1 MRKKKDD
8 GLRAIICLAVAT
20 VVVGGASIVVSNM
33 DETPTN
39 LEQTVDG
46 TNGTDKVISSAESN
60 GATKLDITGANAKIK
75 EAYKNTDG
83 TYTVVVSEEGY
94 IGEIVIEAV
103 YSEDGK
109 TLVSYDVLSHTETPD
124 LGSKVDEDD
133 YKALLA
139 GVTLPVTANGLDI
152 SGILGI
158 KAEEPE
164 VAEQVTFHDG
174 TYTAQT
180 KANENGDYSYV
191 TVTVEDGK
199 VTNVVWDEITG
210 GASKAELSATGKYV
224 MKPVW
229 KTQSESLGA
238 YVVEHQKTEGIM
250 NDQNRTDVV
259 SGVSIKVDGFVSLVN
274 QAIADANGND
284 GEYTATTETAE
295 DGSYSYA
302 TVIIADGKITNVV
315 WDEVTAQGSKIEL
328 SANGQYVMKP
338 IWKTQSESVGNYVVE
353 HQSTAGI
360 ANENGYTD
368 VVSGVSINIAGF
380 VDLANEAL
388 VKASSTFK
396 DGTYTVKSTEEDAE
410 NYQYVTVT
418 VEGGKVT
425 NVVWDEIT
433 GGASKA
439 ELSANGQY
447 VMKPVWKTQ
456 SESLGAY
463 VVEHQKTEGIM
474 NDQNRTDVVSGVS
487 IKVDGFVSLVN
498 QAIADANGND
508 GEYTAT
514 TETAEDGSYSY
525 ATVTIAD
532 GKITNVVW
540 DEITAQG
547 SKIELSANGQ
557 YVMKPIWKTQ
567 SESVGNYV
575 VENQSTTGIANEKG
589 YTDVVS
595 GVSINIAGFVDLA
608 NQALAK
614 ASSNVSLKDGTYT
627 VKSTEED
634 AENYSYATVTIV
646 DGKITSVVWDE
657 ITGGASKAELSATGQ
672 YVMKPIWKTQS
683 ESLGAYVVENQTTDG
698 IMNESG
704 YTDVVSGVSI
714 YVGGFVDLT
723 NQAIE
728 QAVGTNKSISGADGT
743 YTAQTEPNENGEYS
757 YSTVTIENGKI
768 TSVVWDEI
776 TKDGAKSELSVTGQ
790 YVMKPVW
797 KTQSESLG
805 AYVVENQT
813 TDGIMNDKGYTDVVS
828 GVSINIAG
836 FVDLTNQAIAKA
848 SETGEIPSQVSKP
861 EIDAT
866 KVDVISGATFSSKAV
881 IRAID
886 EGFVFL
892 RDFILN

>member
-20 VVVGGASIVVSNM
+20 VAVGGASIAVSRM
-33 DETPTN
+33 DETPENYGQVVESTTGN
-39 LEQTVDG
+39 NNTG
-46 TNGTDKVISSAESN
+46 NDKVTSSAESN
-60 GATKLDITGANAKIK
+60 GATKLDITGANAKIT

-83 TYTVVVSEEGY
+83 TYTVVIKEEGY
-94 IGEIVIEAV
+94 VGEIVIEAV
-103 YSEDGK
+103 YSEDGQ
-109 TLVSYDVLSHTETPD
+109 TLVSYDVLSHTETD
-124 LGSKVDEDD
+124 GIGSKVDEDD

-164 VAEQVTFHDG
+164 GAEQVTFHDG
-174 TYTAQT
+174 KYTAQT
-180 KANENGDYSYV
+180 KANENGDYS
-191 TVTVEDGK
+191 
-199 VTNVVWDEITG
+199 
-210 GASKAELSATGKYV
+210 
-224 MKPVW
+224 
-229 KTQSESLGA
+229 
-238 YVVEHQKTEGIM
+238 
-250 NDQNRTDVV
+250 
-259 SGVSIKVDGFVSLVN
+259 
-274 QAIADANGND
+274 
-284 GEYTATTETAE
+284 
-295 DGSYSYA
+295 
-302 TVIIADGKITNVV
+302 
-315 WDEVTAQGSKIEL
+315 
-328 SANGQYVMKP
+328 
-338 IWKTQSESVGNYVVE
+338 
-353 HQSTAGI
+353 
-360 ANENGYTD
+360 
-368 VVSGVSINIAGF
+368 
-380 VDLANEAL
+380 
-388 VKASSTFK
+388 
-396 DGTYTVKSTEEDAE
+396 
-410 NYQYVTVT
+410 YVTVT

-456 SESLGAY
+456 SESLGKY
-463 VVEHQKTEGIM
+463 VVENQTTEGIM
-474 NDQNRTDVVSGVS
+474 NDKNRTDVVSGVS

-498 QAIADANGND
+498 QAIADANGAD
-508 GEYTAT
+508 GEYTAK

-525 ATVTIAD
+525 AAVTIAD

-557 YVMKPIWKTQ
+557 YVMKPVWKTQ
-567 SESVGNYV
+567 SESVGKYV
-575 VENQSTTGIANEKG
+575 VENQSTAGIANEKG

-595 GVSINIAGFVDLA
+595 GVSINIAGFVELA
-608 NQALAK
+608 NEALAK
-614 ASSNVSLKDGTYT
+614 ASSTFKDGTYT

-634 AENYSYATVTIV
+634 AENYQYVTVTV
-646 DGKITSVVWDE
+646 EGGKVTNVVWDE
-657 ITGGASKAELSATGQ
+657 ITKGASKAELSANGQ
-672 YVMKPIWKTQS
+672 YVMKPVWKTQS
-683 ESLGAYVVENQTTDG
+683 EALGAYVVEHQTTEG
-698 IMNESG
+698 IMNDQNR
-704 YTDVVSGVSI
+704 TDVVSGVSI
-714 YVGGFVDLT
+714 KVDGFVELT

-728 QAVGTNKSISGADGT
+728 QAKGTNKSISGADGT

-776 TKDGAKSELSVTGQ
+776 TKNGAKSELSATGQ

-836 FVDLTNQAIAKA
+836 FVDLTNKAIAEA
-848 SETGEIPSQVSKP
+848 SETGELPSPVAKP

-892 RDFILN
+892 RDFILNK